1 MKSAMRDAA
10 GAHLVSGHP
19 PKVPASRTRGME
31 SAMRDA
37 AGAHLVSGH
46 PPKVPASRAPVQ

>member
-10 GAHLVSGHP
+10 GAHLVSGRP
-19 PKVPASRTRGME
+19 PKVAASGAGGME